1 VKKRKFSNL
10 FKKLKRTNSFLKYT
24 FFISVLLYLVSI
36 ILLTRGFVLLEG
48 IETLIRI
55 FVIITLYLYFFVY
68 LVFGLALLISKKH
81 KGLLIFSIITL
92 LFSICNTFIYHY
104 INKTYNIVDDIS
116 KDKIIYT
123 TNLIKLKENNEEIIT
138 VGLISNENDIEGFVL
153 PQEYMATNN
162 LKYKIESFDTDL
174 DLLSALYKKEVDAI
188 FITANYV
195 VKYADTEDF
204 EDIGEKTIVI
214 DTYSKKMDNQDTA
227 LASDKDITEPFSVLL
242 LGVDSKYDGLENNA
256 AFNGDSIMMITFNP
270 KTLSATV
277 FSLPRDTYVPIACN
291 NNKSNKINSASAY
304 GTKCMIDTVQNLTG
318 IPIDYYVKINFKG
331 VVALVEALGG
341 ITVDIE
347 KPDFNKNWGHDCDG
361 MVCEQN
367 SNRDWG
373 DGRAVYIPF
382 GENQE
387 LNGEQ
392 ALAYA
397 RNRHQWAASDFKRIE
412 HQQAVVTAIAN
423 KAKTINSVNTF
434 YKVLNAVANN
444 IDTNM
449 STKQML
455 NFYNV
460 GKNILLNNNFEDDE
474 FIHIQRTYLSGYD
487 LSVYQGSYRMYTFQ
501 YYEESL
507 DEIVKAMKE
516 NLEIEKPELIKT
528 FNFSVN
534 EEYVVPVIGKTY
546 SAVKRNE
553 VLPDFNGKSIQ
564 YLEDWAQSR
573 NISIE
578 KSLNSSNSCVHDSII
593 NQSVHSGTLVSS
605 ISSIKVDVCKNI
617 TVDDININN
626 VDDNNGKDTSS
637 NENNNDTQK
646 IESNKNEE
654 NDNQNN
660 SYESSEL
667 ESIEEKEIDKNVE
680 NMIN

>member
-1 VKKRKFSNL
+1 MKKRKFSNL

-256 AFNGDSIMMITFNP
+256 AFNGEI
-270 KTLSATV
+270 
-277 FSLPRDTYVPIACN
+277 
-291 NNKSNKINSASAY
+291 
-304 GTKCMIDTVQNLTG
+304 
-318 IPIDYYVKINFKG
+318 
-331 VVALVEALGG
+331 
-341 ITVDIE
+341 
-347 KPDFNKNWGHDCDG
+347 
-361 MVCEQN
+361 
-367 SNRDWG
+367 
-373 DGRAVYIPF
+373 GRAHV
-382 GENQE
+382 
-387 LNGEQ
+387 
-392 ALAYA
+392 
-397 RNRHQWAASDFKRIE
+397 
-412 HQQAVVTAIAN
+412 
-423 KAKTINSVNTF
+423 
-434 YKVLNAVANN
+434 
-444 IDTNM
+444 
-449 STKQML
+449 
-455 NFYNV
+455 
-460 GKNILLNNNFEDDE
+460 
-474 FIHIQRTYLSGYD
+474 
-487 LSVYQGSYRMYTFQ
+487 
-501 YYEESL
+501 
-507 DEIVKAMKE
+507 
-516 NLEIEKPELIKT
+516 
-528 FNFSVN
+528 
-534 EEYVVPVIGKTY
+534 
-546 SAVKRNE
+546 
-553 VLPDFNGKSIQ
+553 
-564 YLEDWAQSR
+564 
-573 NISIE
+573 
-578 KSLNSSNSCVHDSII
+578 
-593 NQSVHSGTLVSS
+593 
-605 ISSIKVDVCKNI
+605 
-617 TVDDININN
+617 
-626 VDDNNGKDTSS
+626 
-637 NENNNDTQK
+637 
-646 IESNKNEE
+646 
-654 NDNQNN
+654 
-660 SYESSEL
+660 
-667 ESIEEKEIDKNVE
+667 
-680 NMIN
+680 